1 MHKRIAVLSYHTCP
15 LSDERGTEIGGMNV
29 YVLELSK
36 QLAKKGYI
44 IDIYTRCV
52 DPTSKKIVQVAPNLR
67 VIHLHAGEEKNLPK
81 KQLIKYLPEFT
92 ASLNAFIEKEN
103 LIYDT
108 ISAHYYLSGLIGLT
122 LKEQYNLPLSITF
135 HTLAL
140 MKNLVARSDAE
151 RDDLARIEAELMLVK
166 KADRIFATS
175 ETDSQYLQTLYS
187 ASPKKVFVLTPGVD
201 LATFKRMDKLEAKKK
216 IKANLDEKLL
226 LFVGRIEPLKGID
239 VLLYSIKILLQKNP
253 DLRLAVDI
261 VGGDISEKPEKW
273 SAELKKLEKIRE
285 LLNIGAVV
293 TFVGQQKRDKLP
305 FYYNAADV
313 VVMPSHYESFG
324 TTALE
329 AMSCG
334 VPVITTDA
342 AGVSGLLDKQHNSLV
357 TSANNPILL
366 ADKIVN
372 LLKNKK
378 HYDQVSQEI
387 YKDVQD
393 VSWEKIAE
401 RFSKFCMPKI

>member
-36 QLAKKGYI
+36 QLAKKGYT

-52 DPTSKKIVQVAPNLR
+52 DPASQKIVQVSQNLR
-67 VIHLHAGEEKNLPK
+67 VIHLHAGEEKKLPK
-81 KQLIKYLPEFT
+81 KELINYLPDFT
-92 ASLNAFIEKEN
+92 SSLFSFIEQEK
-103 LIYDT
+103 LAYDT
-108 ISAHYYLSGLIGLT
+108 ISAHYYLSGLIGLEM
-122 LKEQYNLPLSITF
+122 KKKYHLPLSITF

-140 MKNLVARSDAE
+140 MKNLVARSEAE
-151 RDDLARIEAELMLVK
+151 KDDLSRIEAELMLVQ

-187 ASPKKVFVLTPGVD
+187 ASPEKVFVLTPGVD
-201 LATFKRMDKLEAKKK
+201 LEKFKPMDKLQAKKH
-216 IKANLDEKLL
+216 IHADPSEKLI

-239 VLLYSIKILLQKNP
+239 VLLYSIKILLQQNSG
-253 DLRLAVDI
+253 LRIAVSI
-261 VGGDISEKPEKW
+261 VGGDISEKLNKW
-273 SAELKKLEKIRE
+273 SAELQKLEKIRE
-285 LLNIGAVV
+285 ILQIGAVV
-293 TFVGQQKRDKLP
+293 TFVGQQNREELP
-305 FYYNAADV
+305 YYYNAAEV

-329 AMSCG
+329 AMASG
-334 VPVITTDA
+334 TPVITTDA
-342 AGVSGLLDKQHNSLV
+342 AGVSGLLDKQHNTLV

-366 ADKIVN
+366 ADKILR
-372 LLKNKK
+372 LLKDEK
-378 HYDQVSQEI
+378 HYKQVSHEI
-387 YKDVQD
+387 YEKVQD

-401 RFSKFCMPKI
+401 RFMKCCFVRP